1 MTSSSD
7 ASEPFPA
14 ENKYRDIDS
23 SEDWEARENEDRPRV
38 RYLPWVVSSV
48 LLLLLTNA
56 TTYFLVNRMSLFRLV
71 TWADGIAPI
80 IRDVDIK
87 YKTVLFNSTVYGDKD
102 SIYRQKPS
110 REVDEAWN
118 ALGVDIA
125 PMIITKDEAIKSGIP
140 RDRVR
145 LDEKDGGP
153 GFPVVVEGLHNL
165 HCLNLLRQALYFNYD
180 KYHEWKEGA
189 WKNEEATLQLHIGHC
204 LNMLRL
210 VLTCNPDTGVH
221 PFVWAKHS
229 NNASYPAHVFPDFQR
244 PHKCKNFN
252 DILQYAKSSKSMT
265 SGTVDIL
272 PKKDSLILP
281 DWP

>member
-1 MTSSSD
+1 M
-7 ASEPFPA
+7 
-14 ENKYRDIDS
+14 
-23 SEDWEARENEDRPRV
+23 
-38 RYLPWVVSSV
+38 
-48 LLLLLTNA
+48 
-56 TTYFLVNRMSLFRLV
+56 V

-118 ALGVDIA
+118 ALGVDSRYFCAKIFCFTTVIRAIADWATTVA

-165 HCLNLLRQALYFNYD
+165 HCL
-180 KYHEWKEGA
+180 
-189 WKNEEATLQLHIGHC
+189 
-204 LNMLRL
+204 
-210 VLTCNPDTGVH
+210 V
-221 PFVWAKHS
+221 
-229 NNASYPAHVFPDFQR
+229 
-244 PHKCKNFN
+244 
-252 DILQYAKSSKSMT
+252 
-265 SGTVDIL
+265 
-272 PKKDSLILP
+272 
-281 DWP
+281 